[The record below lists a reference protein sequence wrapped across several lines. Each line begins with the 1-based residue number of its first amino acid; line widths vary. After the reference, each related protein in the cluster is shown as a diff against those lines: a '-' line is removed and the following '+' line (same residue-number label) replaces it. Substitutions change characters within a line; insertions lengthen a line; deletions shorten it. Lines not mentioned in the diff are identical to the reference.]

1 MSNMDPQQY
10 ERLLMDLRDRVV
22 KMETIFGNESRG
34 VLAELD
40 DLKTQVTELKV
51 FQIKVMTAVGALSTI
66 VQLVI
71 QHFFSK

>member
-1 MSNMDPQQY
+1 MSDMDQQY

-22 KMETIFGNESRG
+22 KMETIFGNENRG

-40 DLKTQVTELKV
+40 YLKTQVTELKV
-51 FQIKVMTAVGALSTI
+51 FQIKIMTAVGALSTI